1 MTFNVVVVDDE
12 KLALD
17 LISDYVEQTPSLSLK
32 ASFRDSFAAINYLN
46 NHQVDLLL
54 LDINMP
60 TLNGIDLVSSL
71 PNPPKV
77 VFITAHPD
85 YALQGFKLNAL
96 DYLVK
101 PVRYPQ
107 FLKAANKLVELNSTP
122 LAQHQP
128 LDVPTVSDDNY
139 IFVKVDNRFERI
151 KLAEIKYIEAYGD
164 YVTYYLEQGKWLSF
178 KTMGQALE
186 NLPAHD
192 FIRVHRSYIVNLRHV
207 DTIHRD
213 HLLIGK
219 QDISISKSYFKNL
232 QSRLLK

>member
-1 MTFNVVVVDDE
+1 MIFNVVVVDDE
-12 KLALD
+12 KLALE
-17 LISDYVEQTPSLSLK
+17 LISDYVEKTPFLSLK
-32 ASFRDSFAAINYLN
+32 ASFRDSFSAINYLN
-46 NHQVDLLL
+46 SHQVDLLL

-60 TLNGIDLVSSL
+60 SLNGIDLVSSL
-71 PNPPKV
+71 PNPPKI

-107 FLKAANKLVELNSTP
+107 FLKAANKLVELNN
-122 LAQHQP
+122 
-128 LDVPTVSDDNY
+128 TVSVVPLTKDTSKITNDNY
-139 IFVKVDNRFERI
+139 IFVKIDNRYERI
-151 KLAEIKYIEAYGD
+151 LLADIRFIEAYGD
-164 YVTYYLEQGKWLSF
+164 YVTYHLKQGKWLSF

-186 NLPAHD
+186 NLPAND

-219 QDISISKSYFKNL
+219 QDIVISKSYYKNV
-232 QSRLLK
+232 QARLTK

>member
-1 MTFNVVVVDDE
+1 MIFNVVVVDDE

-17 LISDYVEQTPSLSLK
+17 LISDYVEQTPFLSLK

-60 TLNGIDLVSSL
+60 SLNGIDLMLSL

-107 FLKAANKLVELNSTP
+107 FLKAANKLVELHSAP
-122 LAQHQP
+122 LVQQQN
-128 LDVPTVSDDNY
+128 DVPTSSDNDY
-139 IFVKVDNRFERI
+139 IFVKVDNRYERI
-151 KLAEIKYIEAYGD
+151 KLAEIKFIEAYGD
-164 YVTYYLEQGKWLSF
+164 YVTYYLKQGKWLSF

-213 HLLIGK
+213 HLLIGQ
-219 QDISISKSYFKNL
+219 QDISISKSYYKNL
-232 QSRLLK
+232 QNRLVK

>member
-1 MTFNVVVVDDE
+1 MIFNVVVVDDE

-17 LISDYVEQTPSLSLK
+17 LISDYVEQTPFLSLK
-32 ASFRDSFAAINYLN
+32 ASFRDCFAAINYLN
-46 NHQVDLLL
+46 NHHVDLLL

-60 TLNGIDLVSSL
+60 ILNGIDLMLLL

-107 FLKAANKLVELNSTP
+107 FLKAANKLVELNNAP
-122 LAQHQP
+122 LAQQQQS
-128 LDVPTVSDDNY
+128 DVPTTSDDNY
-139 IFVKVDNRFERI
+139 IFVKVDNRYERI
-151 KLAEIKYIEAYGD
+151 KLAEIKFIEAYGD
-164 YVTYYLEQGKWLSF
+164 YVTYLLEQGKWLSF
-178 KTMGQALE
+178 KTMVHALE
-186 NLPAHD
+186 NLPSHD

-207 DTIHRD
+207 NMIHRD
-213 HLLIGK
+213 HLLIGM
-219 QDISISKSYFKNL
+219 QDISISKSYYKNL
-232 QSRLLK
+232 QSRLVK

>member
-1 MTFNVVVVDDE
+1 MIFNVVVVDDE

-17 LISDYVEQTPSLSLK
+17 LISDYVQQTPFLSLK

-60 TLNGIDLVSSL
+60 TLNGIDLMSSL

-85 YALQGFKLNAL
+85 YALQAFKLNAL

-107 FLKAANKLVELNSTP
+107 FLKAANKLVELN
-122 LAQHQP
+122 
-128 LDVPTVSDDNY
+128 TVGIMENETVGVHAASDDNY
-139 IFVKVDNRFERI
+139 IFVKVDNRYERI
-151 KLAEIKYIEAYGD
+151 KLSEIKFIEAYGD
-164 YVTYYLEQGKWLSF
+164 YVTYYLTQGKWMSF

-192 FIRVHRSYIVNLRHV
+192 FIRIHRSYIVNLRHV

-213 HLLIGK
+213 HLFIGK
-219 QDISISKSYFKNL
+219 QDISISKSYYKHL
-232 QSRLLK
+232 QSRLAK